1 MFEFLKINGF
11 EKGQRESFEELVCVL
26 AKREKLSGA
35 VKYQRVEGAG
45 GDGGVEALWISEDGA
60 KTGYQAKFFS
70 SLGSSQWSQ
79 IDESVKRALEV
90 HPELKRYVVAIPINL
105 THKRWYFGFGQSN
118 WEKWQARVAN
128 WTNWASAKGLEVVF
142 EPWTASD
149 LNELLL
155 REENHGLVQHW
166 FGEQVLGVGWFNNAF
181 NTARSLLDDRYS
193 PSEHVNT
200 SLEKLFDA
208 LVRGPSTMAE
218 VRGCY
223 HELSKK
229 RFPSIDFKK
238 IAQQPSQK
246 DLQSAEQAWSD
257 LVATE
262 TSFSSNYWDE
272 WHTEAVEK
280 ALDVYREAL
289 RPLEATLTRARQADD
304 ADAKRKDISDI
315 DRSLSGT
322 LDAIYR
328 LKSLLRSKN
337 LQAERARCAIVTGPA
352 GAGKS
357 HLLAHIAD
365 QRLSNEEPTV
375 LLVGQSFSEAEIW
388 GQIGAFLDIAERTS
402 GEILGLLSAAAER
415 QGKRALVLIDAINEG
430 VGANYWRDRISGLLA
445 QAKDYPDLAF
455 VFSCRE
461 EYLKFAFPEAVL
473 EEATVFRVRG
483 FETLEEME
491 AAAVSY
497 LDAKGIS
504 RPNTPWLSPEFRNPL
519 FLKSTSEALQAQ
531 GEIEFPKGLR
541 GISQVMAFYL
551 DSLSLR
557 TGVEGVDHD
566 LLATAIK
573 RAVKAIAAKMVESS
587 NDFVD
592 LDSADQITNE
602 NFSQLPSPQKATWLS
617 VLTRSSILRRD
628 PPPFEKEGDPLNPK
642 QDRIRFAFQR
652 FQDHLMAQAV
662 VGQLNADGLTE
673 ALEVDGELAFLF
685 FDQDIKQ
692 GFSYSYAGLLGAL
705 STIYPE
711 RFGIEFADTLPEGAD
726 HWSRDHILQE
736 AFETSCKWRQL
747 DSFTDRSLEL
757 LNAVEEHWVD
767 NLALL
772 VEVSMTIDHPWN
784 ATFLHERLIDQP
796 MPERDSYWTNWVN
809 WAETKQGN
817 QIDRLVSWSNGAAK
831 ADIRHLELAG
841 LVLCWMLTSS
851 RRTTRDQAS
860 KALTSI
866 FLRQSTV
873 FQFVLG
879 KLADCDDP
887 YLIERLYS
895 SAFGACCMDQSA
907 ERLSSYS
914 SAVWEAVF
922 KDCEPPVALLT
933 RDYALGIVEL
943 AEKRNALSTDVDL
956 DACKPPFGASPPELE
971 IAVED
976 LKAIAEERGS
986 EEILRSAHD
995 EWGDFGKYIIPG
1007 RVRPFLAAR
1016 LDGPAPISKD
1026 QVKDLFVLEVV
1037 TPFPE
1042 REAALG
1048 VFEKQ
1053 RINPAFWKIRFIGGE
1068 EDGES
1073 EAELEGVTLEKEL
1086 LEARQAFEGLLLDA
1100 EKERFS
1106 REFLREGLDHS
1117 QFDCVDVQKCRLWI
1131 TRRAYELGWTKE
1143 LFPNDGQGTYG
1154 SRHESDLERIG
1165 KKYQWIALDE
1175 IAARLSD
1182 NFWHLNEWPETP
1194 VRYRYTHQNYY
1205 RDIEPTILPTNSR
1218 FVTTSG
1224 GDEDWMIEPIV
1235 RLPDV
1240 SEADLKAWPF
1250 EEDPTEGLESKLVRS
1265 DSDGARWRVLYE
1277 FNCERQRYA
1286 NPSPG
1291 PGHGARYE
1299 EFRFI
1304 YCVFVKNGDA
1314 EKFISELD
1322 ECRSL
1327 DVSDFNPREV
1337 IDGPFLLEA
1346 FWRDTWAS
1354 EKFSEV
1360 TRGSS
1365 ESYRYSNPVARY
1377 YWESHMDKTL
1387 PDGFGVYVP
1396 QRWLAEDLGIRLE
1409 SNGVRGWID
1418 NDGHELIKA
1427 LKPVEDKSAVLIRE
1441 GALLDYCKR
1450 EGVTPIWLLIAERNA
1465 WPSGNNDQ
1473 SCWRRSEGAWWETA
1487 KRWDSISWNN
1497 DTKR

>member
-1 MFEFLKINGF
+1 
-11 EKGQRESFEELVCVL
+11 
-26 AKREKLSGA
+26 
-35 VKYQRVEGAG
+35 
-45 GDGGVEALWISEDGA
+45 
-60 KTGYQAKFFS
+60 
-70 SLGSSQWSQ
+70 
-79 IDESVKRALEV
+79 
-90 HPELKRYVVAIPINL
+90 
-105 THKRWYFGFGQSN
+105 
-118 WEKWQARVAN
+118 
-128 WTNWASAKGLEVVF
+128 
-142 EPWTASD
+142 
-149 LNELLL
+149 
-155 REENHGLVQHW
+155 
-166 FGEQVLGVGWFNNAF
+166 
-181 NTARSLLDDRYS
+181 
-193 PSEHVNT
+193 
-200 SLEKLFDA
+200 
-208 LVRGPSTMAE
+208 
-218 VRGCY
+218 
-223 HELSKK
+223 
-229 RFPSIDFKK
+229 
-238 IAQQPSQK
+238 
-246 DLQSAEQAWSD
+246 
-257 LVATE
+257 
-262 TSFSSNYWDE
+262 
-272 WHTEAVEK
+272 
-280 ALDVYREAL
+280 
-289 RPLEATLTRARQADD
+289 
-304 ADAKRKDISDI
+304 
-315 DRSLSGT
+315 
-322 LDAIYR
+322 
-328 LKSLLRSKN
+328 
-337 LQAERARCAIVTGPA
+337 
-352 GAGKS
+352 
-357 HLLAHIAD
+357 
-365 QRLSNEEPTV
+365 
-375 LLVGQSFSEAEIW
+375 
-388 GQIGAFLDIAERTS
+388 
-402 GEILGLLSAAAER
+402 
-415 QGKRALVLIDAINEG
+415 
-430 VGANYWRDRISGLLA
+430 
-445 QAKDYPDLAF
+445 
-455 VFSCRE
+455 
-461 EYLKFAFPEAVL
+461 
-473 EEATVFRVRG
+473 
-483 FETLEEME
+483 
-491 AAAVSY
+491 
-497 LDAKGIS
+497 
-504 RPNTPWLSPEFRNPL
+504 
-519 FLKSTSEALQAQ
+519 
-531 GEIEFPKGLR
+531 
-541 GISQVMAFYL
+541 
-551 DSLSLR
+551 
-557 TGVEGVDHD
+557 
-566 LLATAIK
+566 
-573 RAVKAIAAKMVESS
+573 
-587 NDFVD
+587 
-592 LDSADQITNE
+592 
-602 NFSQLPSPQKATWLS
+602 
-617 VLTRSSILRRD
+617 
-628 PPPFEKEGDPLNPK
+628 
-642 QDRIRFAFQR
+642 
-652 FQDHLMAQAV
+652 
-662 VGQLNADGLTE
+662 
-673 ALEVDGELAFLF
+673 
-685 FDQDIKQ
+685 
-692 GFSYSYAGLLGAL
+692 
-705 STIYPE
+705 
-711 RFGIEFADTLPEGAD
+711 
-726 HWSRDHILQE
+726 
-736 AFETSCKWRQL
+736 
-747 DSFTDRSLEL
+747 